1 MAKNTRSSLSILI
14 VSTFLVIILLRL
26 AYLQIYKGREFALIS
41 ENNFV
46 KEVVKSAPRGSI
58 LDRFNRKIAY
68 SKPVI
73 NLYFKFNRNE
83 NKNDIKSFVLGNLGI
98 NKPKIDRIFTAAE
111 KRPNRRMLIARELNL
126 DQIYR
131 IENNSRQFNSLELV
145 VDYLR
150 VYPYSEVGSHKIGYL
165 KANDKRDLIYGTLLS
180 TRLGATGLEK
190 IYEDT
195 LSGKSGSSYILVDSR
210 GNEVAVDSV
219 IYEKQDGKAIPGE
232 DLSLTVDIELEKL
245 IFESFGKLNGAGMV
259 HDIDTG
265 EILALVS
272 KPSYDP
278 NLFSQ
283 EISKKDWIKLRKNKA
298 KPFLDR
304 ALFSSNPPGSIV
316 KIITAIAGLE
326 EAVVTSETEHY
337 CPGSY
342 LVGKRKFR
350 CWKRGGHGNINVSE
364 ALTSSCDVFFYKV
377 GLALGVNKFASWLA
391 RFGYGEKIE
400 FPFQQNLG
408 VIPDKAFIKKVLKD
422 NFYPGD
428 MANVAIGQGYITI
441 NTLQASLMTSIIA
454 SNGTKPN
461 FSIVKQ
467 TRNKVTESIKINK
480 RNLRIVQ
487 QGLLGVVND
496 SGGTGFHARGDGKL
510 AGKTGTAQVISK
522 DSRDYGYGKYK
533 NHGWFTSYYPYDKP
547 KIVISVFVEHGD
559 SGGRAGGP
567 IIKKV
572 VNYYKANYMTNE

>member
-83 NKNDIKSFVLGNLGI
+83 NKNEIKSFVLGNLGI
-98 NKPKIDRIFTAAE
+98 NKSKIDRIFTAAE
-111 KRPNRRMLIARELNL
+111 KRPNRRMLISRDLNL

-316 KIITAIAGLE
+316 KII
-326 EAVVTSETEHY
+326 V
-337 CPGSY
+337 
-342 LVGKRKFR
+342 
-350 CWKRGGHGNINVSE
+350 WN
-364 ALTSSCDVFFYKV
+364 
-377 GLALGVNKFASWLA
+377 
-391 RFGYGEKIE
+391 
-400 FPFQQNLG
+400 
-408 VIPDKAFIKKVLKD
+408 
-422 NFYPGD
+422 
-428 MANVAIGQGYITI
+428 
-441 NTLQASLMTSIIA
+441 
-454 SNGTKPN
+454 
-461 FSIVKQ
+461 
-467 TRNKVTESIKINK
+467 
-480 RNLRIVQ
+480 
-487 QGLLGVVND
+487 
-496 SGGTGFHARGDGKL
+496 
-510 AGKTGTAQVISK
+510 
-522 DSRDYGYGKYK
+522 
-533 NHGWFTSYYPYDKP
+533 
-547 KIVISVFVEHGD
+547 
-559 SGGRAGGP
+559 
-567 IIKKV
+567 
-572 VNYYKANYMTNE
+572 